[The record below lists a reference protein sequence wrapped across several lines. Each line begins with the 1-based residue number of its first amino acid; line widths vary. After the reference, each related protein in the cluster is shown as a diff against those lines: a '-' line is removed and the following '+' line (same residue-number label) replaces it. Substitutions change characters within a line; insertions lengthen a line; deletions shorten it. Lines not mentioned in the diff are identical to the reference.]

1 MERVMG
7 RQTDQQRGPT
17 EWGSTKRNM
26 ISKIHVCTVMYLPIR
41 E

>member
-17 EWGSTKRNM
+17 EWGTFYKKKHD
-26 ISKIHVCTVMYLPIR
+26 IKKYMYVL
-41 E
+41 